1 MRTSLRTVLDAFAD
15 GARTVDDLAD
25 RTGLDPDLVRVA
37 LDQLVALRLVDSA
50 PLAGA
55 CPDDACGGCAVSA
68 CTTRGAPVA
77 LTLSRPP
84 AQR

>member
-1 MRTSLRTVLDAFAD
+1 MRTSLRTVLDAFVD
-15 GARTVDDLAD
+15 GARTVDDLAA

-37 LDQLVALRLVDSA
+37 LDQLVALGLVDAA

-77 LTLSRPP
+77 LTLSRRPE
-84 AQR
+84 R